1 MAKYLLAATPM
12 PGHADPVIA
21 AAAGLVARGHEVVVH
36 TGSLFRAAVE
46 RSNAGFVP
54 LAPEID
60 IDYRDIDSRLPE
72 RAALPPGPAQML
84 WGMRHLFADAI
95 FAQHQGLCDILRGF
109 AADAILADMMFM
121 GTLPLLLG
129 PRGARPVIAHLG
141 ISCLALSGADV
152 AFFGSGLPPARTAQQ
167 RARNEALT
175 TYMQHQVFSGV
186 QTYINDVLTSSG
198 APDLPCFV
206 TDAVITLPDAYFQL
220 GAPSLEY
227 ARELPSNIRFIGA
240 LPVPA
245 RLFEPPVWWGDVEQA
260 RAAGRSIVLVTQ
272 GTIASADLG
281 QLVIP
286 TLRAL
291 ARTDVLVIA
300 ITSGADPR
308 PIAATAPPN
317 SRIGRFIPYEAV
329 LPHIDLLIT
338 NGGFGGVLQALT
350 HGVPL
355 LVAGD
360 SEEKPEIAARI
371 AHAGLGINLATGQ
384 PDATLIA
391 AAASEILGSNA
402 YQARADAVARE
413 LGAIDAIGTI
423 EAILAAARAEA
434 LATA

>member
-21 AAAGLVARGHEVVVH
+21 AAAGLVARGHEVVVY
-36 TGSLFRAAVE
+36 TGSLFRAAAE

-60 IDYRDIDSRLPE
+60 IDYRDIDSRFPE

-95 FAQHQGLCDILRGF
+95 FAQHRGLCDILRGF
-109 AADAILADMMFM
+109 AADAILADMLFM

-129 PRGARPVIAHLG
+129 PRGARPVVAHLG
-141 ISCLALSGADV
+141 ISCLALSGAEV
-152 AFFGSGLPPARTAQQ
+152 AFFGSGLPPARTDQQ
-167 RARNEALT
+167 RFRNEALT
-175 TYMQHQVFSGV
+175 TYMRRQVFSGV
-186 QTYINDVLTSSG
+186 QTYINDVLRSCG
-198 APDLPCFV
+198 ASNLPCFI
-206 TDAVITLPDAYFQL
+206 TDAVVTLPDAYFQL
-220 GAPSLEY
+220 GVPALEY
-227 ARELPSNIRFIGA
+227 TRALPSGIRFIGT

-245 RLFEPPVWWGDVEQA
+245 QIFEPPVWWGDVEQA

-286 TLRAL
+286 TLRAF
-291 ARTDVLVIA
+291 AQADVLVIA
-300 ITSGADPR
+300 ITSGADPQ

-317 SRIGRFIPYEAV
+317 SRIARFIPYTAV
-329 LPHIDLLIT
+329 LPQIDLLIT
-338 NGGFGGVLQALT
+338 NGGFGGVLLALA

-371 AHAGLGINLATGQ
+371 AHAGVGINLATSQ
-384 PDATLIA
+384 PDARLIA
-391 AAASEILGSNA
+391 AAACEILGNQA
-402 YQARADAVARE
+402 YRARVGAVARE
-413 LGAIDAIGTI
+413 LGIIDAVGVI
-423 EAILAAARAEA
+423 EAVLAEEWAQAP
-434 LATA
+434 ATA

>member
-46 RSNAGFVP
+46 RSNAAFVP
-54 LAPEID
+54 LARDID
-60 IDYRDIDSRLPE
+60 IDYRDIDSRFPE

-95 FAQHQGLCDILRGF
+95 FAQHRGLCDILRGF
-109 AADAILADMMFM
+109 AADAILVDMMFM

-129 PRGARPVIAHLG
+129 PRGARPVVAHLG
-141 ISCLALSGADV
+141 ISCLALSGAEV
-152 AFFGSGLPPARTAQQ
+152 AFFGSGLPPARTEPQ
-167 RARNEALT
+167 RFRNEALT
-175 TYMQHQVFSGV
+175 TYMQRQVFSGV
-186 QTYINDVLTSSG
+186 QTYINEVLNKSG
-198 APDLPCFV
+198 ASDLPCFI
-206 TDAVITLPDAYFQL
+206 TDAVVTLPDAYFQL
-220 GAPSLEY
+220 GVPALEY
-227 ARELPSNIRFIGA
+227 TRALSSGIRFIGA

-245 RLFEPPVWWGDVEQA
+245 QIFEPPVWWGDVEQA
-260 RAAGRSIVLVTQ
+260 RAAGRSILLVTQ

-286 TLRAL
+286 TLRAF
-291 ARTDVLVIA
+291 ARADVLVIA

-308 PIAATAPPN
+308 SIAATAPPN
-317 SRIGRFIPYEAV
+317 SRIARFIPYEAV
-329 LPHIDLLIT
+329 LPQIDLLIT

-371 AHAGLGINLATGQ
+371 AHAGVGIDLATGQ

-391 AAASEILGSNA
+391 AAASEILGNRA
-402 YQARADAVARE
+402 YHARAGAVARE
-413 LGAIDAIGTI
+413 LGGIDAIGTI
-423 EAILAAARAEA
+423 EAVVAAERAQA